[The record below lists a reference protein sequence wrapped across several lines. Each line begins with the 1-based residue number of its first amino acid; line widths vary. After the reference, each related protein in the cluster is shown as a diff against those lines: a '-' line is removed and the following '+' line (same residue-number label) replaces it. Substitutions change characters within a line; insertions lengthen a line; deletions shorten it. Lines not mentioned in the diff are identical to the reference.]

1 MGNLLINERD
11 IVVPGELLA
20 EGMDYLP
27 SEGTFREGDKIIASQ
42 VGLINVTNR
51 VVKIIPLSGKYGPKR
66 GDTVIGTITDIL
78 YSGWLVDIGYA
89 YLASLPLRDTSEF
102 IDKGADLSQY
112 YDFGDIIC
120 AKVAKVIRKSVDLTM
135 KAPGLRKLKGGIV
148 IGITSS
154 KVPRIIGKQGSMIS
168 MIKEKTNCK
177 ITVGQNGKVWIL
189 GEDPKMEKLAIDTIR
204 KIDKEAHENGLTD
217 KIKNF
222 LEKS

>member
-11 IVVPGELLA
+11 IVVPGKLLS

-42 VGLINVTNR
+42 VGLVNVSNR
-51 VVKIIPLSGKYGPKR
+51 VVKIIPLSGKYVPKR

-89 YLASLPLRDTSEF
+89 YLVTLPLRDTSEF

-135 KAPGLRKLKGGIV
+135 KAPGLRKLKG
-148 IGITSS
+148 
-154 KVPRIIGKQGSMIS
+154 
-168 MIKEKTNCK
+168 
-177 ITVGQNGKVWIL
+177 
-189 GEDPKMEKLAIDTIR
+189 
-204 KIDKEAHENGLTD
+204 
-217 KIKNF
+217 
-222 LEKS
+222 